1 MSISQS
7 NISIVGIGKLGL
19 CLGLNLE
26 SKGYNVIGCDL
37 NENYVNELNNKTFN
51 SLEPGVNT
59 LLANSKN
66 FKATTSLAECIN
78 FSKNIFV
85 MVATPSLANGK
96 YDHTQIE
103 DLITRLIEI
112 GPQKEEKLLI
122 IGCTTFPGYCDTI
135 VDKVRKLNYS
145 VLYNP
150 EFIAQGNIL
159 NGQTYPDMVLIGET
173 NQASGDELEKIHRSL
188 CKNKPAICR
197 LNLVEA
203 EVTKLSINC
212 FITTKISFANM
223 IGDLC
228 NKLGVSH
235 DLVLKSIGK
244 DTRIGEKY
252 LSWGFGFGG
261 PCFPRDN
268 RALGILCQENMI
280 YPSIPKASDE
290 YNKIHL
296 DHQCEHIMS
305 QIKEDKMYTMNGV
318 SYKKGSS
325 LIEESQQLKI
335 AEMLA
340 DSRIKVTIND
350 TENVVNQV
358 RNIFGD
364 KFNYQVGE

>member
-1 MSISQS
+1 M
-7 NISIVGIGKLGL
+7 KL
-19 CLGLNLE
+19 
-26 SKGYNVIGCDL
+26 
-37 NENYVNELNNKTFN
+37 
-51 SLEPGVNT
+51 
-59 LLANSKN
+59 
-66 FKATTSLAECIN
+66 
-78 FSKNIFV
+78 
-85 MVATPSLANGK
+85 
-96 YDHTQIE
+96 
-103 DLITRLIEI
+103 
-112 GPQKEEKLLI
+112 KL
-122 IGCTTFPGYCDTI
+122 
-135 VDKVRKLNYS
+135 
-145 VLYNP
+145 
-150 EFIAQGNIL
+150 
-159 NGQTYPDMVLIGET
+159 
-173 NQASGDELEKIHRSL
+173 
-188 CKNKPAICR
+188 
-197 LNLVEA
+197 
-203 EVTKLSINC
+203 
-212 FITTKISFANM
+212 
-223 IGDLC
+223 
-228 NKLGVSH
+228 
-235 DLVLKSIGK
+235 IGK